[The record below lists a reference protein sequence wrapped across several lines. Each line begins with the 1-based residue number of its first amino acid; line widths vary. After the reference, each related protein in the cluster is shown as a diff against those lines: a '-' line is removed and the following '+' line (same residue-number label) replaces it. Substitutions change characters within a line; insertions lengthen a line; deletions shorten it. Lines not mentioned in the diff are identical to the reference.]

1 MSLHEPNSAEFPTEV
16 PPHIAAKGKMPSRD
30 ELPAG
35 EVANQLLTDE
45 TATGYANHHDLE
57 PVNVDLQKEFI
68 ETSEVPFPEGAKV
81 RFVENT
87 DHDSETVSTVNG
99 IVNKE
104 GTDEPTFNTLEG
116 VEGLFLP
123 HTLTSAE

>member
-1 MSLHEPNSAEFPTEV
+1 MSLYEPNSAEFTTEV
-16 PPHIAAKGKMPSRD
+16 PPHIAAKGKMPSKD

-35 EVANQLLTDE
+35 EVTNQLLTDE

-57 PVNVDLQKEFI
+57 PVNVEPQEDLI

-81 RFVENT
+81 RFVDNT
-87 DHDSETVSTVNG
+87 DHDVETVYTVNG

-104 GTDEPTFNTLEG
+104 GTDQPTFNTLEG
-116 VEGLFLP
+116 VEGVFLP
-123 HTLTSAE
+123 HTLTPAE